1 MVKVENYP
9 NAYKEVYVILKH
21 LDSEDL
27 KAIPGSFVQMIEKN
41 MNPNYNFELD
51 EEKEF
56 EQQELLQETRVILA
70 YIFMNFWSTAE
81 QKARI
86 QQKFRHDILVEERN
100 RPQYN
105 PNELFNRE
113 EPKTVQPQ
121 VTETQKTENTQIVQ
135 YKENIFS
142 RLLHKI
148 KNFFSRQK

>member
-1 MVKVENYP
+1 MNY
-9 NAYKEVYVILKH
+9 
-21 LDSEDL
+21 
-27 KAIPGSFVQMIEKN
+27 
-41 MNPNYNFELD
+41 
-51 EEKEF
+51 
-56 EQQELLQETRVILA
+56 
-70 YIFMNFWSTAE
+70 WSTEE

-100 RPQYN
+100 RPKYN

-113 EPKTVQPQ
+113 EQQSVQPK
-121 VTETQKTENTQIVQ
+121 VTEAQKVENTQIVQ

>member
-21 LDSEDL
+21 LGSEDL

-51 EEKEF
+51 EGKEF

-70 YIFMNFWSTAE
+70 YIFMNYWSTAE

-113 EPKTVQPQ
+113 EPKTGQA
-121 VTETQKTENTQIVQ
+121 ETQKVENTQMVQ

-148 KNFFSRQK
+148 KNFFRKQK